1 MKHAVLGTGEV
12 GRTIASKLASL
23 GHAVR
28 MGSRTP
34 DNATAAAWA
43 ESAGADASHG
53 TFADAAA
60 FGDVVWN
67 CTSGKHSHAVLAA
80 AGAHLAGKVL
90 IDLANPLNF
99 SQGFPP
105 FLDVANTESL
115 AEQLQAAHP
124 EARVVK
130 TLNTMA
136 NAVMVD
142 PGRLAEPTEV
152 FVCGD
157 DADAKATVVGILGE
171 FGWESP
177 VDLGGLSAARG
188 TEAWLLLWTRLYGAL
203 GTGDFNIRIV
213 KPA

>member
-12 GRTIASKLASL
+12 GRTIATKLTSL
-23 GHAVR
+23 GHEVR

-34 DNATAAAWA
+34 DNEAATAWAA
-43 ESAGADASHG
+43 SAGERASHG

-67 CTSGKHSHAVLAA
+67 CTSGAHTLTVLDAA
-80 AGAHLAGKVL
+80 REHLAGKVL

-115 AEQLQAAHP
+115 AEQVQAAHP

-130 TLNTMA
+130 TLNTVA
-136 NAVMVD
+136 NAVMVN
-142 PGRLAEPTEV
+142 PGKLAEPTEV

-157 DADAKATVVGILGE
+157 DADAKFTVTTILNE
-171 FGWESP
+171 FGWASP
-177 VDLGGLSAARG
+177 IDLGGLSNARG
-188 TEAWLLLWTRLYGAL
+188 TEAWLLFWTRLYAKL
-203 GTGDFNIRIV
+203 GTGDFNIKIV
-213 KPA
+213 KEA